1 LVGEAGDGDEAVAAA
16 ARLQPSI
23 VVMDINMSKM
33 DGVTAT
39 RLIKTQH
46 PEIAVIGLS
55 ADRKN
60 YQIHAMQ
67 KAGAF
72 EVLHKDA
79 VAVTELYAAIQRAVA
94 SIQPILLLKDS
105 AASADSLAE
114 VEESASPTPKKDVAS
129 PVEESKKVTEGEPGS
144 EK

>member
-1 LVGEAGDGDEAVAAA
+1 
-16 ARLQPSI
+16 
-23 VVMDINMSKM
+23 M

-39 RLIKTQH
+39 RLIKAQH
-46 PEIAVIGLS
+46 PEIVVVGLS

-60 YQIHAMQ
+60 YQVHAMQ

-72 EVLHKDA
+72 EVLHKDS

-94 SIQPILLLKDS
+94 SIQPILILEDTP
-105 AASADSLAE
+105 AATASHAE
-114 VEESASPTPKKDVAS
+114 LEEKDVAS
-129 PVEESKKVTEGEPGS
+129 PLVELKEMTERESDP